1 MKTTRLQARESVADK
16 VVAQRGIRASCK
28 TTVCCSCRQ
37 RAKSARA
44 NYTKLQEW
52 RFLYVWARSSREQH
66 VKKPDGKTTTL
77 KKKKWVN
84 PWVGP
89 FEDIGEE
96 AEWIKENP
104 QAGLIKEISIGESLK

>member
-1 MKTTRLQARESVADK
+1 M
-16 VVAQRGIRASCK
+16 
-28 TTVCCSCRQ
+28 
-37 RAKSARA
+37 
-44 NYTKLQEW
+44 
-52 RFLYVWARSSREQH
+52 
-66 VKKPDGKTTTL
+66 KKPDGKTTTFNL
-77 KKKKWVN
+77 KKWVN